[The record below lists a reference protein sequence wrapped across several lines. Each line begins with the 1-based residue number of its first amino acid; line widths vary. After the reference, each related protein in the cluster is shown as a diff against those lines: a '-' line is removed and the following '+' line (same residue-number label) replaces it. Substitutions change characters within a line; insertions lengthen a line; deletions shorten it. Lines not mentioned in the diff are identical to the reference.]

1 MPGERA
7 TRREF
12 LHRAAVAGAGAAVA
26 AAVPLTSGLPR
37 AEAAGTALGDGT
49 LQAVYDTL
57 IPGRKVTRTVSGGSI
72 HRLAILGLDPEPGA
86 VEADALALGHDPKI
100 GFDVLAP
107 VFLADLET
115 RALAHGGAPFLRLA
129 RAGRE
134 ATLIDGLAYD
144 NPTRLVWE
152 AAAAVAFAAFC
163 GVASPQQTMKG
174 CPGYAVMGLPG
185 AAPNGYGN
193 ASFGR
198 RLSHERT
205 PHGSLP

>member
-12 LHRAAVAGAGAAVA
+12 LHRAAVVGAGAAVTA
-26 AAVPLTSGLPR
+26 ALPVARDLPR
-37 AEAAGTALGDGT
+37 AQAAGTVPGDGT

-57 IPGRKVTRTVSGGSI
+57 IPGRKVSRTVSGRPI

-100 GFDVLAP
+100 GFDLLAP
-107 VFLADLET
+107 AFLADLEA
-115 RALAHGGAPFLRLA
+115 RALVHGGAPFLRLD
-129 RAGRE
+129 RRGRE
-134 ATLIDGLAYD
+134 ATLLDGLGYE

-163 GVASPQQTMKG
+163 GVASPEQTKKG

-185 AAPNGYGN
+185 AAPDGYGN

-205 PHGSLP
+205 AHGSLP